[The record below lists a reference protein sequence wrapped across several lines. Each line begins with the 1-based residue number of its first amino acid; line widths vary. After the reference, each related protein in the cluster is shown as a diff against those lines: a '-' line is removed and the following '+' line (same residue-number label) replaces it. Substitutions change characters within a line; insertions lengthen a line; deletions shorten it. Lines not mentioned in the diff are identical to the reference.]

1 MALGRSSAGD
11 DAALRRNAAASAR
24 GLLHLSLRFRHRQ
37 IVVRLEG
44 RIYSPVSLVLA
55 DHGGR
60 TVHARHTARHYRE
73 LQEKEINGLYRSV
86 GKLLAHLFARIR
98 RFADTVQLLRYVY
111 HAAEV
116 IVVRCQPA
124 RLEHPS
130 GSKGRI

>member
-1 MALGRSSAGD
+1 MVKPNAGPGGRVSKGRMALGRSSAGD

-73 LQEKEINGLYRSV
+73 LQEKEIKGLY
-86 GKLLAHLFARIR
+86 LLK
-98 RFADTVQLLRYVY
+98 D
-111 HAAEV
+111 
-116 IVVRCQPA
+116 RCNGWA
-124 RLEHPS
+124 S
-130 GSKGRI
+130 C